1 MGAGVMADAWGG
13 LFGTAWGF
21 SFGAQSEPAP
31 PVIVTATPIA
41 YWDVSA
47 VQSKKTQRKHDLGA
61 MLLLLG

>member
-1 MGAGVMADAWGG
+1 MADAWGG
-13 LFGTAWGF
+13 LFGAAWGL
-21 SFGAQSEPAP
+21 SFGSGSEPAP
-31 PVIVTATPIA
+31 PVIVTAAPIV